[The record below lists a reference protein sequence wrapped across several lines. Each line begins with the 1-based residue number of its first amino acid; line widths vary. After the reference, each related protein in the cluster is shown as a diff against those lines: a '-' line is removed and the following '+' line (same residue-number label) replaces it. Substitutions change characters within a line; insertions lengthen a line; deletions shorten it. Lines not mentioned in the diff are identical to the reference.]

1 MAQIVLWLSLLQI
14 YLLQSSFTVFK
25 EFKKAISSNT
35 NLCIVLRTKAHL
47 WNKREELFYT
57 AMITFRK
64 KKKVLYVSIIP
75 VLKRYEMQENK
86 QGEKVHRN
94 VEEIKKYTLHFSLF
108 QNCAYQCDTWCYG
121 CINSINLRSHL
132 NHCIIWKRELSLPFR
147 IKQGKHRS
155 SLLIT
160 RFSRQPAT

>member
-1 MAQIVLWLSLLQI
+1 MEQ
-14 YLLQSSFTVFK
+14 
-25 EFKKAISSNT
+25 
-35 NLCIVLRTKAHL
+35 
-47 WNKREELFYT
+47 KRRIILHSYDHFQK
-57 AMITFRK
+57 K
-64 KKKVLYVSIIP
+64 KKKVLYVSIIA